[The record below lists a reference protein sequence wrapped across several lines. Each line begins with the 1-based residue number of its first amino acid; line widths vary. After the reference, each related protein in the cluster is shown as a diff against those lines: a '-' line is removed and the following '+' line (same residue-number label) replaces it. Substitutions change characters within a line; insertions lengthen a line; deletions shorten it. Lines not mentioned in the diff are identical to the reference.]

1 MARRTLSG
9 APSSKSDKCT
19 CTRPSR
25 NRIVVFRLVKRRKRT
40 SRKGMGARGRR
51 ARYSSANNEC
61 NSEFTAFQPS
71 RTWRRKP
78 SPFLFLLFSFLFS
91 FLGFLLLLSDVFCL
105 VVEHLSSRLMR
116 ALIRIES
123 RFAGKVILAAG
134 FWLVQYRCPFRCLFD
149 DLLEHFAQIGVL
161 LVKVVHVVLEVVAE
175 PRKLLEQVVNPHALV
190 LRNGVGVDAV
200 DVFGSLVDV
209 ADEQPDPRQRL
220 ISGLTDFFDLLFG

>member
-78 SPFLFLLFSFLFS
+78 SPFLFLLFSV
-91 FLGFLLLLSDVFCL
+91 LGFLLLFSDVFCL
-105 VVEHLSSRLMR
+105 VVEHFRCRLMR

-134 FWLVQYRCPFRCLFD
+134 FWLVQYRCPFRCLVD
-149 DLLEHFAQIGVL
+149 DLFKGLAQIGVL
-161 LVKVVHVVLEVVAE
+161 LVKVVHVVLEIVAK
-175 PRKLLEQVVNPHALV
+175 PRELLEQIVNPHALV
-190 LRNGVGVDAV
+190 LCDGIGVNAMN
-200 DVFGSLVDV
+200 VFRSLVDV
-209 ADEQPDPRQRL
+209 ANEKPDPHQGL
-220 ISGLTDFFDLLFG
+220 ISGFPDFFDLLFG